1 MQDYPPSQAAPGR
14 GEHVVDGPRR
24 ASAAGQAP
32 QPQWAPLGAVPAQYQ
47 PSVRPAPTAKRR
59 RRWTWP
65 LPVLG
70 VVLGGALVLFVL
82 CTALVGAGFSEM
94 DDARQGVRAQFRET
108 VTDTSGIG
116 LTVTDPRTYYVDD
129 ESVVGPDEQAY
140 EIVVTVVNGTQNP
153 IASSL
158 ISVHARVD
166 TAPADSIDLG
176 RLTAQD
182 IAPGQQ
188 LTIPFQ
194 FKVQDGPSGPLQ
206 IAVEYADNDP
216 VIFTGSL

>member
-1 MQDYPPSQAAPGR
+1 M
-14 GEHVVDGPRR
+14 
-24 ASAAGQAP
+24 
-32 QPQWAPLGAVPAQYQ
+32 
-47 PSVRPAPTAKRR
+47 
-59 RRWTWP
+59 
-65 LPVLG
+65 
-70 VVLGGALVLFVL
+70 
-82 CTALVGAGFSEM
+82 
-94 DDARQGVRAQFRET
+94 
-108 VTDTSGIG
+108 
-116 LTVTDPRTYYVDD
+116 
-129 ESVVGPDEQAY
+129 GPDEQAY

-158 ISVHARVD
+158 IRVHARVD

>member
-1 MQDYPPSQAAPGR
+1 MQNCPPSPPEPGR
-14 GEHVVDGPRR
+14 GQHGPRR
-24 ASAAGQAP
+24 PSAAGQAP
-32 QPQWAPLGAVPAQYQ
+32 EPQWAPLGAVPAQYQ
-47 PSVRPAPTAKRR
+47 PSVRPASTAERR

-65 LPVLG
+65 LPVLS
-70 VVLGGALVLFVL
+70 VVLGGALVLFGV

-94 DDARQGVRAQFRET
+94 DDARQGVRVQFGET

-116 LTVTDPRTYYVDD
+116 LTVTDPRAYYVDE

-140 EIVVTVVNGTQNP
+140 EIVATVVNGTQKP

-158 ISVHARVD
+158 IRVHAMVD
-166 TAPADSIDLG
+166 TAPADSIDVG
-176 RLTAQD
+176 RLTTRD
-182 IAPGQQ
+182 IAPGQR
-188 LTIPFQ
+188 LTIPFR

-206 IAVEYADNDP
+206 IAVEYADHDP

>member
-14 GEHVVDGPRR
+14 GEHVVYGPQR

>member
-1 MQDYPPSQAAPGR
+1 M
-14 GEHVVDGPRR
+14 ERR
-24 ASAAGQAP
+24 S
-32 QPQWAPLGAVPAQYQ
+32 
-47 PSVRPAPTAKRR
+47 
-59 RRWTWP
+59 RWPWS
-65 LPVLG
+65 LPVLSG
-70 VVLGGALVLFVL
+70 VLGGALVLFGV
-82 CTALVGAGFSEM
+82 CTALVGGGFSEM
-94 DDARQGVRAQFRET
+94 DDAHQGVRARFGET

-116 LTVTDPRTYYVDD
+116 LTVTDARTYYVD
-129 ESVVGPDEQAY
+129 EEAVVGPDEQAY

-158 ISVHARVD
+158 ISVHAMVD

-176 RLTAQD
+176 RPTAQD

-188 LTIPFQ
+188 STIPFR

-206 IAVEYADNDP
+206 IAVECADNDL

>member
-1 MQDYPPSQAAPGR
+1 MQNCPPSPPEPGR
-14 GEHVVDGPRR
+14 GQHGPRR
-24 ASAAGQAP
+24 PSAAGQAP
-32 QPQWAPLGAVPAQYQ
+32 EPQWAPLGAVPAQYQ
-47 PSVRPAPTAKRR
+47 PSVRPAPTAERR

-65 LPVLG
+65 LPVLS
-70 VVLGGALVLFVL
+70 VVLGSALVLFVV

-94 DDARQGVRAQFRET
+94 DDARQGVRAQFGET

-116 LTVTDPRTYYVDD
+116 LTVTNPRAYYVDE

-140 EIVVTVVNGTQNP
+140 EIVVTAVNRTQNP

-158 ISVHARVD
+158 ISVHAMVD
-166 TAPADSIDLG
+166 TAPADSIDVG
-176 RLTAQD
+176 RPTAQD
-182 IAPGQQ
+182 IAPGQR
-188 LTIPFQ
+188 LTIPFR
-194 FKVQDGPSGPLQ
+194 FKVQDGPSGPMQ

>member
-1 MQDYPPSQAAPGR
+1 MQNCPPSPPEPGR
-14 GEHVVDGPRR
+14 GQHGPRR
-24 ASAAGQAP
+24 PSAAGHAQE
-32 QPQWAPLGAVPAQYQ
+32 PQWAPLGAVPAQYQ
-47 PSVRPAPTAKRR
+47 PSVRPAPTAERR

-65 LPVLG
+65 LPVLS
-70 VVLGGALVLFVL
+70 VVLGSALVLFVV

-94 DDARQGVRAQFRET
+94 DDARQGVRAQFGET

-116 LTVTDPRTYYVDD
+116 LTVTNPRAYYVDE

-140 EIVVTVVNGTQNP
+140 EIVVTAVNRTQNP

-158 ISVHARVD
+158 ISVHAMVD
-166 TAPADSIDLG
+166 TAPADSINVG
-176 RLTAQD
+176 RPTAQD
-182 IAPGQQ
+182 IAPGQR
-188 LTIPFQ
+188 LTIPFR
-194 FKVQDGPSGPLQ
+194 FKLQDGPSGPMQ